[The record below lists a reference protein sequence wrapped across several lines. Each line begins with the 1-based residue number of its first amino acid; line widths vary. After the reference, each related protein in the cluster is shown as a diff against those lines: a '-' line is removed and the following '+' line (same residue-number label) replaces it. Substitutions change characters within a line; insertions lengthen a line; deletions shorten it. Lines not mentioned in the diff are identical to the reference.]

1 MLPKA
6 DSGGFVLLLF
16 ILTITDP
23 PRTGKGVA
31 LLFNAFAEML
41 FAAVWAALLIFASL
55 AQAVRPLTN
64 NYVII
69 YSYELYF

>member
-6 DSGGFVLLLF
+6 DSGGFVLFLF

-31 LLFNAFAEML
+31 LISSFGEMV
-41 FAAVWAALLIFASL
+41 FG
-55 AQAVRPLTN
+55 AVRLVKACSSA
-64 NYVII
+64 YIR
-69 YSYELYF
+69 S

>member
-6 DSGGFVLLLF
+6 DSGGFVLLLC

-31 LLFNAFAEML
+31 LLNAFAEMV
-41 FAAVWAALLIFASL
+41 FAAVWADKDLYSP
-55 AQAVRPLTN
+55 VSRRPSGPLTN
-64 NYVII
+64 YYVII

>member
-23 PRTGKGVA
+23 SRTGKGVT
-31 LLFNAFAEML
+31 LMNAFGETG
-41 FAAVWAALLIFASL
+41 FAAVRLAALLTL
-55 AQAVRPLTN
+55 DHDDQAWSCRGRQGL
-64 NYVII
+64 
-69 YSYELYF
+69 